1 MSILDTRT
9 LALDNPDETE
19 RAYAAEDLGYCNE
32 AQAVTSL
39 LERLPHESSPVVR
52 DAICQALIRLDF
64 DASIEGAVQLFASE
78 DAQLRNLGVE
88 VLRHKGE
95 RSIPFL
101 KKELEQGDQDMRK
114 FVLDVLS
121 GIQAGGTSE
130 IYAAALG
137 DQDLNVVITAVENI
151 GKLQAKEF
159 RSQIEDLLT
168 SDAHPML
175 VAACLEAL
183 AEVGNESSLRAIRRL
198 FPELTD
204 QPAFVLT
211 PCLKALA
218 ALGGETE
225 FAELARL
232 LPLRSSD
239 VWPAI
244 LGALIAIHRRCIR
257 LFKEPPELSEE
268 VRAVLEAE
276 TISEDSSTCRYQA
289 ARVLGFWAQRV
300 EVREFL
306 VACLASG
313 ERLVRLGA
321 AEALRM
327 SGLPGM
333 DALLA
338 KQQLAEADLEVEPG
352 RGR

>member
-1 MSILDTRT
+1 MSSLSTQT
-9 LALDNPDETE
+9 LALDSPDESE

-39 LERLPHESSPVVR
+39 LERLPHEPSAVVR

-64 DASIEGAVQLFASE
+64 DASIEGAVKLFASE
-78 DAQLRNLGVE
+78 DAQLRNLGVD

-101 KKELEQGDQDMRK
+101 QKALQQGDQDMRK

-130 IYAAALG
+130 IYAAALA

-159 RSQIEDLLT
+159 RSQIEDLLA

-183 AEVGNESSLRAIRRL
+183 AEVGNESSLTAMRRC
-198 FPELTD
+198 FPDFTD
-204 QPAFVLT
+204 LPAFVLT

-218 ALGGETE
+218 AFGGETE
-225 FAELARL
+225 FAELAHM
-232 LPLRSSD
+232 LPIRASD

-244 LGALIAIHRRCIR
+244 LGALISIHQRCIYR
-257 LFKEPPELSEE
+257 LHAPPELSEE
-268 VRAVLEAE
+268 VRAVLQAE
-276 TISEDSSTCRYQA
+276 TQSEASPACRYQA
-289 ARVLGFWAQRV
+289 TRVLGFWAQRR

-306 VACLASG
+306 VSCLDSA

-333 DALLA
+333 EALLV
-338 KQQLAEADLEVEPG
+338 KHQLAEAELEVEPR
-352 RGR
+352 RGP